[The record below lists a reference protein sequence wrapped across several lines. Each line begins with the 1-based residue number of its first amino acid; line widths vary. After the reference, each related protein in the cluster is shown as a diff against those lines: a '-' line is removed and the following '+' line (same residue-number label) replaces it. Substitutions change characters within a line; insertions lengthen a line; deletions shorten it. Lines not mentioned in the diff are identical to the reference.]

1 MSDLLK
7 MFFKSINKSYL
18 DEKKPFQ
25 TDGFKEDTVGS
36 FHT

>member
-7 MFFKSINKSYL
+7 MFFKSINKNYVYGN
-18 DEKKPFQ
+18 KPFQ
-25 TDGFKEDTVGS
+25 TDDFKEDTVGS